1 MSAKP
6 NKYGAVK
13 TSADGVTFHSKAEA
27 RRYGDLKA
35 LQRAGLISDLV
46 LQPKFPFML
55 HGKKMFDCI
64 ADFQYVTGRGVT
76 IIEDVK
82 GKDNP
87 VSALKRKITMADR
100 GIEIRLV
107 DGAGNR
113 KRTPTGRIKK

>member
-6 NKYGAVK
+6 SKYRSVK
-13 TSADGVTFHSKAEA
+13 VSVDGITFHSKAEA
-27 RRYGDLKA
+27 RRYGDLKT
-35 LQRAGLISDLV
+35 LQRAGEISRLE
-46 LQPKFPFML
+46 LQPKYPFAI
-55 HGKKMFDCI
+55 GGRKMFDCV
-64 ADFQYVTGRGVT
+64 ADFTYLDANGVQVV
-76 IIEDVK
+76 EDVK
-82 GKDNP
+82 GLDNP